1 MIPIR
6 DNIKS
11 RSFPVVTVALIILNV
26 AAFIYEL
33 SLSQGQLNSLAMNF
47 GVVPRRLFNLVNG
60 QSNFVPAVLPLFTS
74 MFLHG
79 GWLHLLGNMLY
90 LWIFGDNV
98 EDRLGRGRFIFMY
111 LLAGALGA
119 LAQVW
124 ANPLAAEPVIGASGA
139 IAGVLGAYFVTY
151 PRAKVLTLLP
161 IFFFFTFVEIPAF
174 IFLFIWFL
182 TQWLSGY
189 LTLGVQGNMVA
200 WWAHI
205 GGFAA
210 GAVTMFILAPAKRS
224 RKIKREAE

>member
-11 RSFPVVTVALIILNV
+11 RRFPVLTVTLIFINIAV
-26 AAFIYEL
+26 FIYEL
-33 SLSQGQLNSLAMNF
+33 SLGRNQLEQLAMTF
-47 GVVPRRLFNLVNG
+47 GVVPRRLFYLVNG
-60 QSNFVPAVLPLFTS
+60 QSELVPAVVPLFTS

-98 EDRLGRGRFIFMY
+98 EDRLGRGRFILTY
-111 LLAGALGA
+111 LTTGIIGA

-124 ANPLAAEPVIGASGA
+124 ANPVAAEPVIGASGA

-161 IFFFFTFVEIPAF
+161 ILFFFTFIEIPAF

-189 LTLGVQGNMVA
+189 LTIGVTGNMVA

-210 GAVTMFILAPAKRS
+210 GAVLMLLLAPS
-224 RKIKREAE
+224 RKRKTVKGLEE